1 MAPFPGVE
9 AHVSADAPERILE
22 TYLNIVFSFSRG
34 VVRIW
39 SAESAAARLLSVLN
53 AFRSAELANVEGPAA
68 AVLQPLARVSHH
80 SVESLVQVT
89 NVSHLVYAASLLD
102 MFLSET
108 VQFLFLLIPRAMGEN
123 QQVPLRALIDAPSK
137 NEAIT
142 QAAVARTHEISER
155 TFAERIQFLR
165 ETFGLEI
172 KLTPET
178 AEELARFSSVRDSAV
193 RDQGKVRLDG
203 RGNII
208 SRRSSTRRSAGT
220 PPPDPHSPDPRSPE
234 KLGADEVRRAIDAYE
249 QATRAIAAAV
259 FTQILR
265 QGDHPAVQLVL
276 KGSTAQ
282 IELRPS

>member
-1 MAPFPGVE
+1 M
-9 AHVSADAPERILE
+9 SADAPDRILE

-53 AFRSAELANVEGPAA
+53 AFRRAEPASVEGPAA
-68 AVLQPLARVSHH
+68 AVLQPLARIPNH

-89 NVSHLVYAASLLD
+89 NVSHLVYAATLLD

-123 QQVPLRALIDAPSK
+123 QQVPLRALIDPPSK

-142 QAAVARTHEISER
+142 QAAVARTHEIDER
-155 TFAERIQFLR
+155 PFAERIQFLR

-172 KLTPET
+172 PLTPDTVEG
-178 AEELARFSSVRDSAV
+178 LARFSSVRDSAV
-193 RDQGKVRLDG
+193 RDQGAFRVRLDG
-203 RGNII
+203 RGNVI
-208 SRRSSTRRSAGT
+208 SRRSSTRRSAGA
-220 PPPDPHSPDPRSPE
+220 PPPDPRSPE
-234 KLGADEVRRAIDAYE
+234 KLGAEEVRHAIDGFE

>member
-1 MAPFPGVE
+1 
-9 AHVSADAPERILE
+9 VSAEAPDRILE

-53 AFRSAELANVEGPAA
+53 AFRTAERASVEGTAA
-68 AVLQPLARVSHH
+68 AVLQPLARIPHH
-80 SVESLVQVT
+80 AVESLVQVT
-89 NVSHLVYAASLLD
+89 NVSHLVYAATLLD

-142 QAAVARTHEISER
+142 QAAAARTREIAER
-155 TFAERIQFLR
+155 PFPERIQFLR

-172 KLTPET
+172 TLAPDTVE
-178 AEELARFSSVRDSAV
+178 ALARFSSVRDSAV
-193 RDQGKVRLDG
+193 RDQGTFRVRLDG
-203 RGNII
+203 RGNLI
-208 SRRSSTRRSAGT
+208 SRRSSARRSAGPS
-220 PPPDPHSPDPRSPE
+220 PPEPRSPE
-234 KLGADEVRRAIDAYE
+234 KLGADEVHCAIDGYE

-276 KGSTAQ
+276 QGSTAQ